1 MCVSVFVTRAGV
13 GMDTSCDF
21 LWGVLAVIPLIG
33 SVVCVGVFRDCAGC
47 EVGPHGSIGVTLL
60 SRVESVPQLL
70 D

>member
-33 SVVCVGVFRDCAGC
+33 SVVGVRDCAGC

-60 SRVESVPQLL
+60 SRVESVPQLW

>member
-1 MCVSVFVTRAGV
+1 
-13 GMDTSCDF
+13 MDTSCDF